1 MHAQILGNQIN
12 NTILLKHKL
21 ERTDKRV
28 ENNKLYPVH
37 ILSNQMRK
45 KKKYSLFFRDY
56 KKKERRRRNCLHMK
70 SLEMKQQ
77 IFLIAYLGKVEKK
90 NQKKITCTV
99 AKNHLFKYTFFYK
112 NRKFLVCPT
121 SLPLYE
127 IFYYD
132 AWGEIKRHL
141 NASPRSVVQMALSSP
156 HHYLQVH
163 CIYIYNILHLQV
175 YVHLQVHVYLNLI

>member
-1 MHAQILGNQIN
+1 MHAQILGNQIY

-45 KKKYSLFFRDY
+45 KKKIFSFFRDY

-77 IFLIAYLGKVEKK
+77 ISLIAYLGRVEKK
-90 NQKKITCTV
+90 NEKKITCTV
-99 AKNHLFKYTFFYK
+99 AKNHLFKYTFFIK
-112 NRKFLVCPT
+112 TGSTWCA
-121 SLPLYE
+121 LPLCLCMRYF
-127 IFYYD
+127 ITTP
-132 AWGEIKRHL
+132 GEKSRDT
-141 NASPRSVVQMALSSP
+141 
-156 HHYLQVH
+156 
-163 CIYIYNILHLQV
+163 
-175 YVHLQVHVYLNLI
+175 

>member
-45 KKKYSLFFRDY
+45 KKKNSLFFRDY

-70 SLEMKQQ
+70 SLEMKQ
-77 IFLIAYLGKVEKK
+77 
-90 NQKKITCTV
+90 
-99 AKNHLFKYTFFYK
+99 
-112 NRKFLVCPT
+112 
-121 SLPLYE
+121 
-127 IFYYD
+127 
-132 AWGEIKRHL
+132 
-141 NASPRSVVQMALSSP
+141 
-156 HHYLQVH
+156 
-163 CIYIYNILHLQV
+163 
-175 YVHLQVHVYLNLI
+175 

>member
-28 ENNKLYPVH
+28 ENNKLYTVH

-77 IFLIAYLGKVEKK
+77 ISLIAYLGRVEKK
-90 NQKKITCTV
+90 MKKKITCTV
-99 AKNHLFKYTFFYK
+99 AKNHLFKYTFFIK
-112 NRKFLVCPT
+112 TGSTWCA
-121 SLPLYE
+121 LPLCLCMRYF
-127 IFYYD
+127 ITTP
-132 AWGEIKRHL
+132 GEKSRDT
-141 NASPRSVVQMALSSP
+141 
-156 HHYLQVH
+156 
-163 CIYIYNILHLQV
+163 
-175 YVHLQVHVYLNLI
+175 

>member
-1 MHAQILGNQIN
+1 MNVNKSWFTGLAKYDTGTYTSLYIVILVYVAVIIRDIRENGIKKYWIANMHAQIVGNQIN

-70 SLEMKQQ
+70 SLEMKQ
-77 IFLIAYLGKVEKK
+77 
-90 NQKKITCTV
+90 
-99 AKNHLFKYTFFYK
+99 
-112 NRKFLVCPT
+112 
-121 SLPLYE
+121 
-127 IFYYD
+127 
-132 AWGEIKRHL
+132 
-141 NASPRSVVQMALSSP
+141 
-156 HHYLQVH
+156 
-163 CIYIYNILHLQV
+163 
-175 YVHLQVHVYLNLI
+175 

>member
-28 ENNKLYPVH
+28 ENNKLYSVH

-90 NQKKITCTV
+90 IKKKSPVLLLRITYSNTP
-99 AKNHLFKYTFFYK
+99 FFIK
-112 NRKFLVCPT
+112 TGSSWCA
-121 SLPLYE
+121 LPLCLCMRYF
-127 IFYYD
+127 ITTP
-132 AWGEIKRHL
+132 GEKSRDT
-141 NASPRSVVQMALSSP
+141 
-156 HHYLQVH
+156 
-163 CIYIYNILHLQV
+163 
-175 YVHLQVHVYLNLI
+175 

>member
-1 MHAQILGNQIN
+1 MHSQILGNQIN

-45 KKKYSLFFRDY
+45 KKKIFSFFRDY

-77 IFLIAYLGKVEKK
+77 IFLIAYLGRVEKK

-99 AKNHLFKYTFFYK
+99 AKNHLFKYTFFIK
-112 NRKFLVCPT
+112 TGITWCA
-121 SLPLYE
+121 LPLCLCMRYF
-127 IFYYD
+127 ITTP
-132 AWGEIKRHL
+132 GEKSRDT
-141 NASPRSVVQMALSSP
+141 
-156 HHYLQVH
+156 
-163 CIYIYNILHLQV
+163 
-175 YVHLQVHVYLNLI
+175 